1 MDADFSIELSQEDP
15 VLDFPWKDP
24 AGRLIYVNLKRHPE
38 LLPQVEE
45 AVKFPAL
52 GEFLRTLNSPRS
64 VLETAKCDA
73 WATTDI
79 NAEEEIYNASHKF
92 VSYVDAVFSG
102 IDVPKLSLQEAL
114 AVHEK
119 FAGKLVDLLRRT
131 PETPSSAELC
141 IRRCYYIEDS
151 GVREGLYFTLYV
163 SGYGDE
169 PASALQNWA
178 VALKLT
184 GNAIVQVSVS
194 QT

>member
-102 IDVPKLSLQEAL
+102 IEAPNLSLQEAL
-114 AVHEK
+114 AVHDVVRGACRGAIRCK
-119 FAGKLVDLLRRT
+119 RQSSRAG
-131 PETPSSAELC
+131 
-141 IRRCYYIEDS
+141 
-151 GVREGLYFTLYV
+151 
-163 SGYGDE
+163 
-169 PASALQNWA
+169 
-178 VALKLT
+178 
-184 GNAIVQVSVS
+184 
-194 QT
+194 